1 MKRILTFVSCMIIV
15 LAAQTLHA
23 QKPGWTFSVGAGMG
37 GETVYMGSD
46 DYYITPLPGLD
57 AAYVSG
63 NFTYSL
69 SLLEGLGISYMKP
82 EWGLMASVT
91 VNAGATR
98 DPEEYTV
105 MGVSVKH
112 AHKTKTLLEGSPDL
126 NTPVTVNTTLAYATP
141 VGLFG
146 VSMEIHPTSV
156 KYNQTG
162 LKDETRNGMLYSAL
176 YMIGAPVT
184 ERLSLSGI
192 FSLEFMDQTYAD
204 TWFGVDQPTKS
215 FGTFKANAGLR
226 SGMIALE
233 ANYQLSK
240 HVSLSALG
248 GSSILMADAKDSPY
262 TVETVQ
268 RTVMMQMLYNF

>member
-1 MKRILTFVSCMIIV
+1 
-15 LAAQTLHA
+15 
-23 QKPGWTFSVGAGMG
+23 
-37 GETVYMGSD
+37 
-46 DYYITPLPGLD
+46 
-57 AAYVSG
+57 
-63 NFTYSL
+63 
-69 SLLEGLGISYMKP
+69 MKP
-82 EWGLMASVT
+82 DWGLMASIN

-98 DPEEYTV
+98 DPQEYTV

-112 AHKTKTLLEGSPDL
+112 AQKTKTLLEGSPEL
-126 NTPVTVNTTLAYATP
+126 NSAVTVNTTLAYTTP
-141 VGLFG
+141 IGLFG

-192 FSLEFMDQTYAD
+192 FSVDFMDQTYAD
-204 TWFGVDQPTKS
+204 TWFGVDQPTQS
-215 FGTFKANAGLR
+215 LSAYKADAGLR
-226 SGMIALE
+226 SSLIALE
-233 ANYQLSK
+233 VKYRLSK
-240 HVSLSALG
+240 HISLSAVG
-248 GSSILMADAKDSPY
+248 GSTILMGDAKDSPY